1 MMLTQLHGS
10 WAAVLASVLMLGGY
24 ELRLWRIA
32 QRDPAATA
40 RSSHRELRNLW
51 VRALSEQQGSELL
64 AVQALRNSLMSATIN
79 ASTAALALM
88 GSISLM
94 MSHEANVT
102 WELSPGLVL
111 RWLLSAT
118 LFAAYVCSAF
128 SMRYYHHAGFAMS
141 LRVGSTLREH
151 YTELAAGYV
160 GSAGVLYSWSLRCF
174 LFLAPIVAGLLSP
187 LIMPLLT
194 LALLFVLTH
203 FDRQP
208 RLSAATLTARAQ
220 PASASAWRAQ
230 ADDSTRTDVAPK
242 R

>member
-1 MMLTQLHGS
+1 MLTQLQVS
-10 WAAVLASVLMLGGY
+10 WIALLASLFMLGGY

-32 QRDPAATA
+32 QRDPTATA

-51 VRALSEQQGSELL
+51 VRALSEQPGTELL
-64 AVQALRNSLMSATIN
+64 AVQSLRNSLMSATIN

-94 MSHEANVT
+94 MSREPHVS
-102 WELSPGLVL
+102 WELTPGLLL

-141 LRVGSTLREH
+141 LRVGSPLRAS
-151 YTELAAGYV
+151 YSELAASYV

-174 LFLAPIVAGLLSP
+174 LFLAPIVGGLLSP

-194 LALLFVLTH
+194 LALLCVLTY
-203 FDRQP
+203 FDRTP
-208 RLSAATLTARAQ
+208 RPMAA
-220 PASASAWRAQ
+220 
-230 ADDSTRTDVAPK
+230 
-242 R
+242 

>member
-1 MMLTQLHGS
+1 MLTQVHVS
-10 WAAVLASVLMLGGY
+10 FIAVLTSVLLVCGY

-32 QRDPAATA
+32 RRDPAATA
-40 RSSHRELRNLW
+40 RSSHRELRSQW

-94 MSHEANVT
+94 MSRETQLT
-102 WELSPGLVL
+102 WEFTPGLVL
-111 RWLLSAT
+111 RWLLSGT

-141 LRVGSTLREH
+141 LRVGSTVRQQ
-151 YTELAAGYV
+151 YTELAASYV

-174 LFLAPIVAGLLSP
+174 LFLAPIVGGMLSP
-187 LIMPLLT
+187 LLMPLLT

-203 FDRQP
+203 FDRKP
-208 RLSAATLTARAQ
+208 R
-220 PASASAWRAQ
+220 PMK
-230 ADDSTRTDVAPK
+230 V
-242 R
+242 